1 MENWIT
7 NTSQLLMI
15 VLGMVTLIGLI
26 VFISRVKKH
35 KKERR
40 IVDSI
45 LDAAAIPVYRHSL
58 PQLKKE
64 IARARRYQH
73 PLSVIIVQPSLTP
86 LETKKRHSK
95 NKSSHKN
102 SKNGTYTNGEAVRI
116 SQIEFMLCGPIFRDA
131 LREVDRTTYDGAN
144 NRFIMILPESTKIQ
158 AVQTVNRLKTVM
170 GEKLFGKLQIGISE
184 FPKDGLIME
193 DLICRAMPKIGEK
206 VSDEA
211 NHKTSEEIEVQPK
224 LKS

>member
-193 DLICRAMPKIGEK
+193 DLICRAMPKTGEK